1 MAYVFQVREFN
12 EFVGVYLDEIGEVI
26 VEGEISQL
34 RLTDQGWLFL
44 TLEDEEASLPVFGIR
59 RQLANLA
66 GLSEGMRVQVT
77 GRPRLYQKTARFSL
91 FAKKIVPAG
100 EGALRQMREKLR
112 RQLEAEGLFAPE
124 RKRPLP
130 EFPQKIGLLTA
141 ANSRAYSDFIK
152 ISRERFGG
160 LTIYFYPVIVQ
171 GDQAVASIIE
181 GLNHLN
187 RRHPDLDFL
196 VLTRGGGSLEDLQP
210 FDDERLVRAVFASQI
225 PVVAAIGHEADVSLV
240 ELAADLRASTPSNAA
255 ELTIPA
261 REAVEQRRQ
270 QLESLLI
277 QATQNRWQEEKDRW
291 QLLWQEI
298 EEGINRQIQRV
309 ETGLWRFGQTGQLL
323 QQICNRRRAVVEEK
337 ERQLAQLAGQIWQRN
352 WQRWQNLDQLL
363 QALDYR
369 HILRRGFSLT
379 YQDGQLLRRA
389 DQAQVDGW
397 LTTILAQ
404 GQVKSKVKEVKH
416 ES

>member
-1 MAYVFQVREFN
+1 MTYIFQVREFN

-26 VEGEISQL
+26 VEGEVSQL
-34 RLTDQGWLFL
+34 RLTNQGWLFL
-44 TLEDEEASLPVFGIR
+44 TLQDEEASLPVFGIR

-100 EGALRQMREKLR
+100 EGALHQMREKLR

-130 EFPQKIGLLTA
+130 ELPQKIGLLTA
-141 ANSRAYSDFIK
+141 ADSRAYSDFIK
-152 ISRERFGG
+152 VSRERFGG

-171 GDQAVASIIE
+171 GDQAVTSIIA

-187 RRHPDLDFL
+187 RHHPDLDFL

-261 REAVEQRRQ
+261 RKAVEQRRR
-270 QLESLLI
+270 QLENLLI
-277 QATQNRWQEEKDRW
+277 QAMQNRWQEEKDRW
-291 QLLWQEI
+291 QLLWQQI
-298 EEGINRQIQRV
+298 EEGISQQIQRV
-309 ETGLWRFGQTGQLL
+309 ETSLWRFEQTGQLL
-323 QQICNRRRAVVEEK
+323 QQICDRRQAVVEEK
-337 ERQLAQLAGQIWQRN
+337 ERQLGQLSRQIWRNN
-352 WQRWQNLDQLL
+352 WQRWQNLNQLL
-363 QALDYR
+363 QTLDYR

-379 YQDGQLLRRA
+379 YHRHQLLRRA
-389 DQAQVDGW
+389 DQVQANEW

-404 GQVKSKVKEVKH
+404 GRLKSKVKEVKC